1 MEHNGSII
9 QESLE
14 TGRNLVED
22 GLVEVSEFAI
32 MGFYTLGEFLF
43 RLLLLY
49 LEFFKVGLFAVGGGL
64 ATIPFLQD
72 LGARTEWFTQGEL
85 ANMIAVSEST
95 PGPMGINMASY
106 VGFDSAGIIGAVV
119 ATLGTIT
126 PSIFIIMAI
135 STVLDKFHDNP
146 IVQGIF
152 YGIRPASAALIV
164 AAALQVAE
172 VGFSKETEM
181 GNVLFPSGILLALII
196 WGFMY
201 HSGKKI
207 HPVIYVGISGIVGM
221 VFSF

>member
-1 MEHNGSII
+1 MEHTQI

-14 TGRNLVED
+14 TGLHMVED
-22 GLVEVSEFAI
+22 GLVEASEFAI
-32 MGFYTLGEFLF
+32 LGFYTIGEFIW
-43 RLLLLY
+43 RLVLLY
-49 LEFFKVGLFAVGGGL
+49 FEFFKVGLFSVGGGL

-72 LGARTEWFTQGEL
+72 LGSRTGWFTQGEL
-85 ANMIAVSEST
+85 ATMIAVSEST

-106 VGFDSAGIIGAVV
+106 VGFDSAGILGAVC

-135 STVLDKFHDNP
+135 STVLDKFHGYPLVN
-146 IVQGIF
+146 GIF

-172 VGFSKETEM
+172 VGFSKETEF
-181 GNVLFPSGILLALII
+181 GNVLFPSGILLALVI

-201 HSGKKI
+201 HSDKKI
-207 HPVIYVGISGIVGM
+207 HPVVFVGISGIVGM